1 MLKMSKK
8 QSFKTWISIASLEAK
23 ERFNNDVC

>member
-8 QSFKTWISIASLEAK
+8 QSFKTWVSITFLEAK
-23 ERFNNDVC
+23 ERFSNDVC